1 MQTKFTNAN
10 VAQGQHFMAQC
21 VVEIFGL
28 DLNVAYEVGPA
39 ISPKRN
45 LSRNRRAAIRQ
56 PQCAIRNKPAVVV
69 MLGLDLSVA
78 YEVGPAISPKRNRRA
93 AISQPHCAIR
103 NKPAVVE
110 MLGGP
115 QRLPRRRV
123 RS

>member
-1 MQTKFTNAN
+1 MAAAAAAGVGGWVGGGVQTKFTNAN

-56 PQCAIRNKPAVVV
+56 PQCAIRNKPAVV
-69 MLGLDLSVA
+69 
-78 YEVGPAISPKRNRRA
+78 
-93 AISQPHCAIR
+93 
-103 NKPAVVE
+103 E